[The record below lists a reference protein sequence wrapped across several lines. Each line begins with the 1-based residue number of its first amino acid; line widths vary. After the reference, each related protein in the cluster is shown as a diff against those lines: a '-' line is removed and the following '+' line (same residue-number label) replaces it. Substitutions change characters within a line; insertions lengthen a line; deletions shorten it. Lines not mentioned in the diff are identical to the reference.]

1 MPQTMTQCFKNLHTV
16 TSSRLA
22 LNLMWNTNTSGKF
35 TNNHIHLY
43 FTVFCSHRCLAHIIN
58 LATQAVIARCSKAKY
73 YNSNMDHDELP
84 KDLGAADQDEI
95 GIIHAICVKVCHL
108 LGPVQCTICKTVCWP
123 NFFLCPDH
131 APWCILTIW
140 CTLCHGVGA
149 ETPWCIPSKMENTF
163 LVFWILKSLLQCCP
177 KVTVTMIMNRY
188 YLSLV
193 ICVLTI
199 EFVLTLS
206 KQILFVC
213 E

>member
-1 MPQTMTQCFKNLHTV
+1 MCTCHVDIGASFTGIHSNEYGPQWCMPWPSTLQGVQLPPYSAKGKYRAIHYTNKAWWFRSDILPATMPQTMTQCSKNLHTV

-108 LGPVQCTICKTVCWP
+108 
-123 NFFLCPDH
+123 
-131 APWCILTIW
+131 
-140 CTLCHGVGA
+140 
-149 ETPWCIPSKMENTF
+149 
-163 LVFWILKSLLQCCP
+163 
-177 KVTVTMIMNRY
+177 
-188 YLSLV
+188 
-193 ICVLTI
+193 
-199 EFVLTLS
+199 
-206 KQILFVC
+206 
-213 E
+213 